1 MLRKLK
7 RFVDF
12 EGMWVE
18 EEEEGGEAKDSS
30 KGMDWKGK
38 CQKGAFQTGSNQM
51 VQECERTVE

>member
-1 MLRKLK
+1 MLRELK

-18 EEEEGGEAKDSS
+18 EEGSEAKDYS

-38 CQKGAFQTGSNQM
+38 CQKGTLQTGSNQM
-51 VQECERTVE
+51 VQECERIVE